1 MAVGQPSGRSRFHL
15 AQTAPNSGYPRVSRV
30 EDIDRLKSAVTKVAA
45 IRQLSFILVKAGIAP
60 AEGIPG
66 VSHTP
71 EQIQNRFRVVA
82 QA

>member
-1 MAVGQPSGRSRFHL
+1 M
-15 AQTAPNSGYPRVSRV
+15 
-30 EDIDRLKSAVTKVAA
+30 LKSAVTEVAA

-60 AEGIPG
+60 VEGIPG

-71 EQIQNRFRVVA
+71 QQIQNRFRVAA